1 VIPIKKRDIVLVIVI
16 LLIAILSTGVLNLIE
31 TINSTGEAYGQ
42 VTYAGDPILKI
53 NLNNP
58 EEYVVYDTEYQ
69 DEVIVERA
77 NEGIFYV
84 PGETTTDMTELYQDD
99 EYARDNQIVGIK
111 LQVENGKISV
121 LYQESPRDLCQF
133 EPPTDSSLKP
143 IVCLPNKVVVKV
155 ITSQSSDEFYLDDI
169 LE

>member
-1 VIPIKKRDIVLVIVI
+1 MI
-16 LLIAILSTGVLNLIE
+16 LLIAILSTGVLNLLE

-42 VTYAGDPILKI
+42 VTYAGEPILKI
-53 NLNNP
+53 NLNDP
-58 EEYVVYDTEYQ
+58 EEYLVYDTEYQ
-69 DEVIVERA
+69 DEVIVSRA
-77 NEGIFYV
+77 DEGIFYV
-84 PGETTTDMTELYQDD
+84 PGETTNDMTELYQDD
-99 EYARDNQIVGIK
+99 EYARENQIVGIK
-111 LQVENGKISV
+111 LKVENGKISV
-121 LYQESPRDLCQF
+121 LYQESPRDLCQY

>member
-1 VIPIKKRDIVLVIVI
+1 VI

-31 TINSTGEAYGQ
+31 NINSTGEAYGQ
-42 VTYAGDPILKI
+42 VTYAGEPILKI

-58 EEYVVYDTEYQ
+58 EEYVIYDTKYQ
-69 DEVIVERA
+69 DDVIVDRA

-99 EYARDNQIVGIK
+99 EYAKNNQIVGIK

-121 LYQESPRDLCQF
+121 LYQESPKDLCQY
-133 EPPTDSSLKP
+133 EPPTNSSLKP

-155 ITSQSSDEFYLDDI
+155 ITSQSSNEFYLDDV

>member
-1 VIPIKKRDIVLVIVI
+1 MIPIKKRDIVLVIVI